1 LLAFSLLIKVKSQ
14 LKVRIVRLSIGNSI
28 KVQSQLIL
36 LCLIMS
42 IPLFLHQI
50 ENLINQ
56 SKVLTNFS

>member
-1 LLAFSLLIKVKSQ
+1 
-14 LKVRIVRLSIGNSI
+14 
-28 KVQSQLIL
+28 
-36 LCLIMS
+36 MS